1 MFALAVN
8 TRGDEGWKQ
17 LKCVSALAGG
27 KCDGCAGRPMA
38 GDAGVCVGVKGML
51 AARKDK
57 KKKKKEEERALSMV
71 FESKVCVFLGERV
84 SSIPRDGVLPE
95 VCEMLRFL
103 KVRFRG
109 AGIGL
114 VLQAWI

>member
-17 LKCVSALAGG
+17 LKCVSTLAGG

-38 GDAGVCVGVKGML
+38 EGAGVCVGVKGML

-57 KKKKKEEERALSMV
+57 KKKKEERALSMV
-71 FESKVCVFLGERV
+71 FESKVCVFFGERV
-84 SSIPRDGVLPE
+84 SSIPRDDVFPA
-95 VCEMLRFL
+95 V
-103 KVRFRG
+103 
-109 AGIGL
+109 
-114 VLQAWI
+114 

>member
-17 LKCVSALAGG
+17 LKCVSTLAGG

-38 GDAGVCVGVKGML
+38 EDAGVCVGVKGML

-57 KKKKKEEERALSMV
+57 KKKKKEPYQWCLSP
-71 FESKVCVFLGERV
+71 KCVYSLEKGL
-84 SSIPRDGVLPE
+84 PRSPGVMFSLQ
-95 VCEMLRFL
+95 CETLRFL

>member
-1 MFALAVN
+1 MGPLFALAVN

-38 GDAGVCVGVKGML
+38 EDAGVCVGVKGML

-57 KKKKKEEERALSMV
+57 KKKEERALSMV

-84 SSIPRDGVLPE
+84 SSVPRGDVFPA
-95 VCEMLRFL
+95 V
-103 KVRFRG
+103 
-109 AGIGL
+109 
-114 VLQAWI
+114 